1 MTEPSRFAFRL
12 ATLLFATLLCMQ
24 CVWLLAAEISRPGLV
39 RLPTNAQAATAAAQ
53 RRNAAAWAA
62 LIGAFRGDLWAES
75 AFSDADLLIDGN
87 AGVENAYVTQ
97 KLARARANL
106 EHALNNAPA
115 QPAAWLFRAELALN
129 YPRLGFDGH
138 EALKMSYYTG
148 PSEQDLIP
156 ARLQIA
162 TLMNAFSDAEL
173 SVLVKRDL
181 RLLLARKQYSAV
193 YEAYNAA
200 TSSGKHFIEEVVG
213 ALDPSALK
221 SLRARAKEQ
230 FFQN

>member
-1 MTEPSRFAFRL
+1 MLLHRPIQVCKRPMTEPSRFAFRL

-115 QPAAWLFRAELALN
+115 QPAAWLFRAGTRPKLSTPGLRW
-129 YPRLGFDGH
+129 PRSTENVLLYWTERTGFD
-138 EALKMSYYTG
+138 TG
-148 PSEQDLIP
+148 SLTNRYP
-156 ARLQIA
+156 
-162 TLMNAFSDAEL
+162 
-173 SVLVKRDL
+173 
-181 RLLLARKQYSAV
+181 
-193 YEAYNAA
+193 YER
-200 TSSGKHFIEEVVG
+200 VQ
-213 ALDPSALK
+213 
-221 SLRARAKEQ
+221 RR
-230 FFQN
+230 